1 MCNQRRTS
9 VESFVWGVIEAN
21 KKGWCREDL
30 AVKLGMKPASIY
42 QRTYELRRQG
52 VKIPCLPARQAIEKA
67 SVAER
72 ANRVLREARR
82 KGDL

>member
-9 VESFVWGVIEAN
+9 VETFVWGVVEAN
-21 KKGWCREDL
+21 KKGWCREEL
-30 AVKLGMKPASIY
+30 AIKLSLKPETIY
-42 QRTYELRRQG
+42 QRIYELRRQG
-52 VKIPCLPARQAIEKA
+52 VKIPCLPAQRAKDKI
-67 SVAER
+67 SVADR